1 MNSTTKTERPRFIA
15 KPVEVGKLFDKLPP
29 QAPEAEMGV
38 LGSMIH
44 DAKVVG
50 DVIQIVQDASDFYSQ
65 SHSAIYDA
73 VVELYDKHQEVDIVQ
88 LNQRLKDQDLLER
101 VGGTDYLIE
110 LVESVPSQAGAE
122 YWARIVRDKAVLRKL
137 IEVSG
142 KVLHDAYTSVTPSH
156 EQVEAAEQAIFNL
169 AEQRGGEDATELK
182 TLLQDLYAQ
191 LEAQEGRHITG
202 LETGFFD
209 LDEKTSGLQNGEM
222 IIVAG
227 RPSMGKTAL
236 AVNIAEHVA
245 VNRKQPTAIFSLEM
259 SKQQLAQRVLCS
271 RSGVDS
277 HKLRQN
283 LLSAEDFAELAA
295 TVGELS
301 EAPLYI
307 DDSPGLSITALRAKA
322 RRMAARH
329 DIRLFV
335 VDYMQLMSGPGEARQ
350 QEVSNISRGIKAL
363 ARELNTP
370 VICLSQLNRSP
381 ENREGHRPRM
391 SDLRE
396 SGSIEQDADVVAM
409 LHREEYYHTDRDWAV
424 ANPDKVGIAELI
436 IAKQRNGPTG
446 TIELQF
452 EQRTTR
458 FNNISRRDGARG
470 EAPF

>member
-1 MNSTTKTERPRFIA
+1 MSTTAKSDRPRFGAERI
-15 KPVEVGKLFDKLPP
+15 ELGKLFDRLPP
-29 QAPEAEMGV
+29 QAPEAEMGL

-44 DAKVVG
+44 DAQVVG
-50 DVIQIVQDASDFYSQ
+50 DVMQIIPDATDFYVQ
-65 SHSAIYDA
+65 SHSAIYEALVD
-73 VVELYDKHQEVDIVQ
+73 LYDKHQQVDIVQ
-88 LNQRLKDQDLLER
+88 LYQRLTDQDLLEK

-110 LVESVPSQAGAE
+110 LVESVPSHAGAE

-142 KVLHDAYTSVTPSH
+142 RVLHEAYTSITPSH
-156 EQVEAAEQAIFNL
+156 EQVEAAEQEIFNL
-169 AEQRGGEDATELK
+169 AEKRGGEDAAELK
-182 TLLQDLYAQ
+182 VLLQELYAH
-191 LEAQEGRHITG
+191 LEAHEGRQVSG

-209 LDEKTSGLQNGEM
+209 LDEKTSGLQNGEVV
-222 IIVAG
+222 IVAG

-245 VNRKQPTAIFSLEM
+245 VNRKQPTVIFSLEM
-259 SKQQLAQRVLCS
+259 SKQQLAQRILCS
-271 RSGVDS
+271 RSGIDS

-301 EAPLYI
+301 EAPLYV
-307 DDSPGLSITALRAKA
+307 DDSPGLSITALRAKS

-329 DIRLFV
+329 GIRLIV
-335 VDYMQLMSGPGEARQ
+335 VDYLQLMSAPGEARQ

-409 LHREEYYHTDRDWAV
+409 LHREEYYHSDRDWAA
-424 ANPDKVGIAELI
+424 ANPDKVGVAELI

-452 EQRTTR
+452 DQRTTR
-458 FNNISRRDGARG
+458 FNNATRQHAT
-470 EAPF
+470 ANPPF